1 VKVKTVRAIVIGCL
15 SLGLV
20 RASTGT
26 KGSDE
31 INLLSNLGLDVV
43 GEPVAVVTR
52 EGLATRHGGVAG
64 LGPHLLDIVLVVGV
78 NDSRDVEVGLAVP
91 ATEGDLTEHTGL
103 VLGTLLDGVEVT
115 NVLVREVN
123 GNLLSTAHGN
133 GLGAL
138 ETRIRGEDNG
148 TLLVI
153 EGDEGDCASS
163 SVGSRGNEASES
175 SSELHVGGV

>member
-1 VKVKTVRAIVIGCL
+1 MKVKTVRAMVIGRL
-15 SLGLV
+15 SLSLV
-20 RASTGT
+20 RAGAGA
-26 KGSDE
+26 KGGDE
-31 INLLSNLGLDVV
+31 VNLLSNLGLDVV

-52 EGLATRHGGVAG
+52 EGLATGHGGVAG

-78 NDSRDVEVGLAVP
+78 NDGRDVEVGLAVP
-91 ATEGDLTEHTGL
+91 TTESDLAEHAGL

-115 NVLVREVN
+115 NVLIREVN

-138 ETRIRGEDNG
+138 KTRIRGEDDG

-153 EGDEGDCASS
+153 ESDKGDGGSS
-163 SVGSRGNEASES
+163 SVSSRGNEASES